1 MKKRYVSYLAAALS
15 FTCLFC
21 DKYFVLTHCLH
32 NDKYYGR
39 LAKKISSTHTTGK
52 MKEIKKMN
60 NITF

>member
-1 MKKRYVSYLAAALS
+1 MRIPTKFLLS
-15 FTCLFC
+15 R

>member
-1 MKKRYVSYLAAALS
+1 MES

-39 LAKKISSTHTTGK
+39 LAKKISSTHITGK